1 MASEFTYGSTSWYDF
16 DCIPLKVRVQEN
28 YYLAILSNER
38 TRKLRLSEIGARE
51 ELRPGGTWRTQAT
64 RTCLTMA
71 K

>member
-38 TRKLRLSEIGARE
+38 VASRWNMAHSGPPYMLNDGEVIGRDNPE
-51 ELRPGGTWRTQAT
+51 PIS
-64 RTCLTMA
+64 C
-71 K
+71 